1 MRIKKRPLHQL
12 SARDQRQVGDLIMT
26 NGHVSIYVG
35 GDRIIEAYSPRVGV
49 RYASV
54 YSSTPILAVLRP
66 IV

>member
-1 MRIKKRPLHQL
+1 
-12 SARDQRQVGDLIMT
+12 MT